1 MKKLGIVWALIV
13 ALIVPFTSEVALANP
28 DESYPV
34 TGYAEIN
41 GSATCFM
48 APDNSS
54 DVMLTIPAE
63 TWVDT
68 TSASAPGWTQLY
80 VNDGYCWVWFEL
92 VGSIPEQSQET
103 TDTPTSDEAVQ
114 VIVTTEASIDE
125 PQVVTALPDTGS
137 GDGYGKVP
145 EQSTA
150 KTVLSIGAIVALCGI
165 FAASVYVARRIEYG
179 TPYYVD
185 PEDVESLQR

>member
-1 MKKLGIVWALIV
+1 MKKLGIVWALVV
-13 ALIVPFTSEVALANP
+13 ALIVPFASEVALASP

-34 TGYAEIN
+34 TGYAEVN
-41 GSATCFM
+41 GEATCFM

-54 DVMLTIPAE
+54 DVMMTIPAG

-80 VNDGYCWVWFEL
+80 VSDGYCWVWLEL
-92 VGSIPEQSQET
+92 VGSLPDQQIAVTEYTVQET
-103 TDTPTSDEAVQ
+103 EA
-114 VIVTTEASIDE
+114 IASVADV
-125 PQVVTALPDTGS
+125 PLVTALPDTGS

-150 KTVLSIGAIVALCGI
+150 KTVITIGAIVALFGVLV
-165 FAASVYVARRIEYG
+165 ASVCIARRIEYG